1 MADLLVEDV
10 GRAEIHNMYR
20 CHDRLLEHKQALFDQ
35 LVGRLRDLFNISFDV
50 LLYDLTST
58 YFEADPPFAE
68 GDKRRYGY
76 SRDHRPDCVQ
86 VVIALVVTPGG
97 LPLAYEVLPGNT
109 RDNTTLRGF
118 LDRIE
123 RQYGKARRVWLMDRG
138 VPTEEVLAEMR
149 TADPP
154 VHYLVGTPKGRLT
167 RLEKHLVAKP
177 WQEARSGVQSLPQR
191 RLGSNCC
198 RSRASSTSW
207 PKAATASPRSG
218 QSVGAS

>member
-1 MADLLVEDV
+1 MATTSCLSSFKASSSPTGLKSPPTRLPRNPKPPPPEPQVITKFGDSSFDHLT
-10 GRAEIHNMYR
+10 GRW
-20 CHDRLLEHKQALFDQ
+20 
-35 LVGRLRDLFNISFDV
+35 RDLFNISYDV

-58 YFEADPPFAE
+58 YFEADPPFPEA
-68 GDKRRYGY
+68 DKRRFGY

-86 VVIALVVTPGG
+86 IVIALVVTPEG

-109 RDNTTLRGF
+109 ADKTTLRGF
-118 LDRIE
+118 LERIE

-149 TADPP
+149 VADPP

-177 WQEARSGVQSLPQR
+177 WQEARPGVQSLPQR
-191 RLGSNCC
+191 RLG
-198 RSRASSTSW
+198 
-207 PKAATASPRSG
+207 
-218 QSVGAS
+218 